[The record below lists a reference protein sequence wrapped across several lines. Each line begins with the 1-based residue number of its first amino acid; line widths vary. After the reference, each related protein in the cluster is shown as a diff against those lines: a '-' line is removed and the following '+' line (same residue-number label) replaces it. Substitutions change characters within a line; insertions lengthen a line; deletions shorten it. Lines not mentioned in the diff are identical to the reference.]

1 MSKTVKLKILVNEE
15 LIMAQSEDGT
25 WNEERFQKFNNLM
38 RDDSPIAKAI
48 ACRSLVHNPSGD
60 PRVLPNLENALE
72 DNRICV
78 ISKPITYSE
87 VRFWAAYALSAERKK
102 QFIQK
107 IFTLQQTF
115 LPLTVDDAMNIILP
129 NNEIIPR
136 EIRLRST
143 EAKLMF
149 LREKGFLELGYIRFD
164 VD

>member
-1 MSKTVKLKILVNEE
+1 MV
-15 LIMAQSEDGT
+15 QSEDGT
-25 WNEERFQKFNNLM
+25 WNEERFQEFNNLM

-60 PRVLPNLENALE
+60 SRVLPYLENALE
-72 DNRICV
+72 DSRICI

-87 VRFWAAYALSAERKK
+87 VRFWAAYALSKERKK
-102 QFIQK
+102 QGIQK
-107 IFTLQQTF
+107 AFTLQKTF
-115 LPLTVDDAMNIILP
+115 SPLTVDDAMNIILP

-136 EIRLRST
+136 EIRLRGT

-149 LREKGFLELGYIRFD
+149 LREKSFLKLGDIRFD